1 MKKIHDSL
9 EKVLLWIQFERIQ
22 KKKRKSY
29 PNIQV
34 SKQLSIKFL
43 KKLKKLVLP
52 EMQHNI
58 KKNPKI

>member
-1 MKKIHDSL
+1 MKKIHESL

-22 KKKRKSY
+22 KKE
-29 PNIQV
+29 
-34 SKQLSIKFL
+34 
-43 KKLKKLVLP
+43 KKLPQYSSFQTTVYKVSQKVKKLVLP